1 MSEGMA
7 PVNRIQE
14 NLVAKAE
21 RRLLNWLCARIPAWM
36 NPDHLTTI
44 GVIGSLMI
52 VAGYLF
58 SNFADEWL
66 FFAVAG
72 YFINWFGDSL
82 DGSLARHRKIE
93 RPEYGY
99 FLDHSIDAFTT
110 VLLMLSLGASPYV
123 TFEVAAFTLAGYML
137 LSVHAFLAAR
147 ATGDFKLSYL
157 LIGPTEL
164 RIVLVAMTVYM
175 YFDGPGGVVWNAFN
189 SFDLVVGGVGAILL
203 VLFVIQSTQIAARLY
218 TPPGK
223 PKA

>member
-1 MSEGMA
+1 MSNGMN

-14 NLVAKAE
+14 NLVAKSE
-21 RRLLNWLCARIPAWM
+21 RRLLNWLCTRIPSWM

-44 GVIGSLMI
+44 GLLGSLMI

-58 SNFADEWL
+58 SNFNPLWL
-66 FFAVAG
+66 FFSVAG

-82 DGSLARHRKIE
+82 DGSLARYRKIE

-147 ATGDFKLSYL
+147 VTGEFKLSYMAL
-157 LIGPTEL
+157 GPTEL
-164 RIVLVAMTVYM
+164 RIVLVAMTTYM
-175 YFDGPGGVVWNAFN
+175 YFDGPGGVVWSVFN
-189 SFDLVVGGVGAILL
+189 SFDLVVGGVGSVLL
-203 VLFVIQSTQIAARLY
+203 VLFVIQSTLIASRLY